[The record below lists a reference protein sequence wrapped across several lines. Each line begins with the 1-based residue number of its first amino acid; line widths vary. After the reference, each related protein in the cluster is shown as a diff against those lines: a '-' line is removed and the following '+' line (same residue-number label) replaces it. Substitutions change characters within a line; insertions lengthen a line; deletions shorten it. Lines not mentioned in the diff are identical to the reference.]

1 MGDHLVMTQIP
12 LRIYFAVLPANRQT
26 FADCLSGN
34 LSEASIRLKEISTGD
49 EWWGS
54 NGGLYYQS
62 PNEIN
67 RTCLNQA
74 LAWFLAIGFQ
84 ADIGVDSNNEPIT
97 IAFPDGI
104 IVDGNAPITV
114 PGSPDPGFEVFIA
127 ACGLELWT
135 DANDPAPPNGNGT

>member
-1 MGDHLVMTQIP
+1 MGDTVTPQIP
-12 LRIYFAVLPANRQT
+12 LRLYFAVLPTNRQI

-34 LSEASIRLKEISTGD
+34 LSECSIRLKEIATGD

-74 LAWFLAIGFQ
+74 EAWFLAIGFQ
-84 ADIGVDSNNEPIT
+84 ADIGVDSNGEPIT

-114 PGSPDPGFEVFIA
+114 PGDPDPGFGAFIA
-127 ACGLELWT
+127 ACGLMLWQDSIVT
-135 DANDPAPPNGNGT
+135 PPPNGNGT

>member
-1 MGDHLVMTQIP
+1 MTQIP
-12 LRIYFAVLPANRQT
+12 LRIYFAVLPAYRQT

-34 LSEASIRLKEISTGD
+34 LSEASIRLKEVATGD

-74 LAWFLAIGFQ
+74 EAWFLAIGFQ
-84 ADIGVDSNNEPIT
+84 ADIGIDSNGEPIT

-114 PGSPDPGFEVFIA
+114 PGDPDPGFEAFIS

-135 DANDPAPPNGNGT
+135 DTPAAPPNGNGT

>member
-1 MGDHLVMTQIP
+1 MTQIP
-12 LRIYFAVLPANRQT
+12 LRLYFAVLPANRQT

-34 LSEASIRLKEISTGD
+34 LSEASIRLKEVATGQ

-74 LAWFLAIGFQ
+74 QAWFLAIGFQ
-84 ADIGVDSNNEPIT
+84 ADSGQFDDNGEPIT

-104 IVDGNAPITV
+104 IVDGNAPIAV
-114 PGSPDPGFEVFIA
+114 PGSPDPGFDAFIA

-135 DANDPAPPNGNGT
+135 DTPPPPNGNAT